1 MSGIVCFEVVFHLFP
16 LYVLL
21 IYQRVQKL
29 YKIHILIASL
39 IIFSFLAD
47 LIGLLLAKYG
57 QNTYVV
63 FSLYLIIERVISVL
77 VLNSF
82 STIRLKIKKLILAA
96 IFIVSITQISSCF
109 FNNYLSQN
117 DYINLFA
124 GVIIGLYALHTAF
137 NLVFKAVDDSL
148 KIDLNI
154 LPVLAIVFFMSAMLI
169 PDMITNIDD
178 SIEFPKL
185 FQQVRIGVAVG
196 SNIIR
201 DSLFALF
208 FFKVKKINYDT
219 GK

>member
-1 MSGIVCFEVVFHLFP
+1 MSCIVCFEVVFHLFP

-21 IYQRVQKL
+21 IYQWSQKL
-29 YKIHILIASL
+29 YKINILIASL

-82 STIRLKIKKLILAA
+82 STISLKIKKLILAA
-96 IFIVSITQISSCF
+96 IFIVSIIQISSCF

-124 GVIIGLYALHTAF
+124 GVIIGLFALHTSF

-154 LPVLAIVFFMSAMLI
+154 LPVLAIFFFMSAMLI

-178 SIEFPKL
+178 SIEFPRL

-201 DSLFALF
+201 DSLFAF
-208 FFKVKKINYDT
+208 FFFQAKQMNYDT

>member
-1 MSGIVCFEVVFHLFP
+1 MSGIVCFEVVFHLVP

-29 YKIHILIASL
+29 YKVHILIASL

-47 LIGLLLAKYG
+47 LIGLLFAKYG

-82 STIRLKIKKLILAA
+82 STISLKIKKLILAA
-96 IFIVSITQISSCF
+96 ILIVSIIQISSCF
-109 FNNYLSQN
+109 FYNYLSQN

-124 GVIIGLYALHTAF
+124 GVIIGLFALHTSF

-154 LPVLAIVFFMSAMLI
+154 LPVLAIFFFMSAMLI

-178 SIEFPKL
+178 SIEFPEL

-201 DSLFALF
+201 DSLFAF
-208 FFKVKKINYDT
+208 FFFQVKKMNYDK

>member
-1 MSGIVCFEVVFHLFP
+1 MSGIVCFEVVFHLVP

-29 YKIHILIASL
+29 YKVHILIASL

-47 LIGLLLAKYG
+47 LIGLLFAKYG

-82 STIRLKIKKLILAA
+82 STISLKIKKLILAA
-96 IFIVSITQISSCF
+96 ILIVSIIQISSCF

-124 GVIIGLYALHTAF
+124 GVIIGLFALHTSF

-154 LPVLAIVFFMSAMLI
+154 LPVLAIFFFMSAMLI

-178 SIEFPKL
+178 SIEFPEL

-201 DSLFALF
+201 DSLFAFF